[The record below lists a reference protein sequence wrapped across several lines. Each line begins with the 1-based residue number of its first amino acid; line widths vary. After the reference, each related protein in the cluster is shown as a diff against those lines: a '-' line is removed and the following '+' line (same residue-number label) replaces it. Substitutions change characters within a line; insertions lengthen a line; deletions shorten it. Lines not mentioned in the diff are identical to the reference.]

1 MADDQVLAAVLS
13 ARGAGKG
20 RGARSPLYAW
30 MRKHYAELKAEFEA
44 NGPHWVARTQ
54 AMAEIGLTDQDGK
67 PPTVRTAQQTWY
79 RLIREMEGQAIQD
92 SGQPAAPSKRTSPAT
107 TVETTAEDE
116 EARKR
121 EHWKKLGFGV
131 AKLKL

>member
-1 MADDQVLAAVLS
+1 
-13 ARGAGKG
+13 
-20 RGARSPLYAW
+20 
-30 MRKHYAELKAEFEA
+30 MRKHYTELKAEFEA
-44 NGPHWVARTQ
+44 NGPHWVARTR

-79 RLIREMEGQAIQD
+79 RLVREMKVQAIQE
-92 SGQPAAPSKRTSPAT
+92 SSQPAAPSKTTSPSKA
-107 TVETTAEDE
+107 VETTTQDE